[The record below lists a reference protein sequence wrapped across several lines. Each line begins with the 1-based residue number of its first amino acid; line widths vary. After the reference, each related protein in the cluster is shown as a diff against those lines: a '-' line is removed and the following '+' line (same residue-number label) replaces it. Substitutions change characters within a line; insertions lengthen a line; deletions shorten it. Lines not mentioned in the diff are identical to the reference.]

1 MLLTVKAL
9 TLLNAHNCNVRWGW
23 FTGYVW
29 TVGRTGE
36 KNSPLSN
43 RNGYGRTEP
52 SSLVLN
58 NRVWATWTIFVFN
71 RDGVWRHTH
80 TKLPLSAPPR
90 PPLRPEFPSSKEE
103 SRNVY
108 FLQFPSLN
116 EFLRSFFRV
125 FPSVE
130 LLLLLSR
137 LFEMIT
143 VLFKLVQYLL
153 ATSAALFKS
162 FLLK

>member
-29 TVGRTGE
+29 MIGRTGE
-36 KNSPLSN
+36 KKSPLSN
-43 RNGYGRTEP
+43 RNGYGWTEA

-58 NRVWATWTIFVFN
+58 NRVWATWMIFVFN
-71 RDGVWRHTH
+71 RVGVWRPQRHTY
-80 TKLPLSAPPR
+80 TKLPLSEPSP
-90 PPLRPEFPSSKEE
+90 PPLPQPGVSKQQ
-103 SRNVY
+103 RRIGKCA
-108 FLQFPSLN
+108 FLTIPLLN
-116 EFLRSFFRV
+116 EFLRRFFRV
-125 FPSVE
+125 SPSVE

-143 VLFKLVQYLL
+143 VLFKLV
-153 ATSAALFKS
+153 
-162 FLLK
+162 